1 MQQTTLSY
9 VESHFSEMYRRVI
22 EEQDIFLI
30 TQENGENIVMM
41 PQSLFESMGAEIYQR
56 VENEEMREYL

>member
-9 VESHFSEMYRRVI
+9 VESHFSEMYHRVI
-22 EEQDIFLI
+22 EEQDVFLI

-41 PQSLFESMGAEIYQR
+41 PQSLFDAWQKEVHDA
-56 VENEEMREYL
+56 N

>member
-9 VESHFSEMYRRVI
+9 AELHFREIYHRVI
-22 EEQDIFLI
+22 EEQDVFLI

-41 PQSLFESMGAEIYQR
+41 PQSLFDAWQKEVHDSD
-56 VENEEMREYL
+56 